1 MFLYTLE
8 RTFVMTQALVASLW
22 AAGMIAAALG
32 QRLGCV
38 GENTAEALFMALLV
52 GAVASLGLA
61 QQRGCCR

>member
-1 MFLYTLE
+1 
-8 RTFVMTQALVASLW
+8 MTQALVASLW